1 MAQTPP
7 PSGIKPLIKPVINPA
22 GNPANKNFFSGSAIP
37 IAPKVASTVNMVRPP
52 LPVAA
57 PVAAPS
63 MGRPMTVPSPDI
75 LKRANN
81 LRVNPNNPQ
90 AASSF
95 PYVAPAVKAPNWGD
109 NLVTGSLRYL
119 MDPAIDFTLGA
130 FPFTAPLS
138 VPLSAAAASAG
149 EKWAQ
154 DYEEKRGIRTEDP
167 PKDAAEVLLAGGFG
181 MLPLALGTGTR
192 LARSLNN
199 AQAPV
204 VETFEAGTR
213 AALRESNIQRFIE
226 WFNRKTQRDI
236 IDAAATAPE
245 KMGPLYS
252 KAFAGV
258 EMATTHP
265 SVYEGEMY
273 STFSDAQLSK
283 LRTAIAQ
290 NADPE
295 DIQFL
300 KDVMEGSPT
309 DVMPYNSG
317 LVRAVRERFGPE
329 QAADFDT
336 IIKRIAQDQKYPLSF
351 NTNERSAI
359 NALEQGKFSN
369 VFGTKDLH
377 RFNDSPNFLPH
388 NIADLQQRRLEHEM
402 LVGNTNLYPPGYN
415 LDAAIANPENHPFYG
430 YLQKPEAGV
439 EGLMAR
445 ENARPFGPITFEF
458 QDELKNVSTT
468 GTGDSVW
475 RQNNLPFG
483 NFDPEDIAASMN
495 PHNIRPYTYARVGQ
509 DPTNW
514 DRRSFA
520 RSWAEAQMP
529 SGLSTGY
536 ANKATVRL
544 LPSQENISENLKY
557 AFDRYNMPYE
567 VIRYPYTIY

>member
-1 MAQTPP
+1 MAQIPYPT
-7 PSGIKPLIKPVINPA
+7 GKKPVAKPA
-22 GNPANKNFFSGSAIP
+22 GNPYANIQVVP
-37 IAPKVASTVNMVRPP
+37 RVAPTVNMVRPP

-95 PYVAPAVKAPNWGD
+95 PYVAPALKEPNWGD

-130 FPFTAPLS
+130 FPLTAPLS
-138 VPLSAAAASAG
+138 VPLSSAFASAG

-154 DYEEKRGIRTEDP
+154 DYEKKRGIRTEDP
-167 PKDAAEVLLAGGFG
+167 SKDFAEVALAGGFG
-181 MLPLALGTGTR
+181 LLPLALGTGTR
-192 LARSLNN
+192 LARSLT
-199 AQAPV
+199 QAPV
-204 VETFEAGTR
+204 TEYFIPGTR

-226 WFNRKTQRDI
+226 RFNQKTQRDI

-245 KMGPLYS
+245 KMGPLFS
-252 KAFAGV
+252 KAYAAV

-265 SVYEGEMY
+265 SVYSGEMY
-273 STFSDAQLSK
+273 NTFSDAQLNR

-300 KDVMEGSPT
+300 KDVMEGSPSA
-309 DVMPYNSG
+309 VIPYNFD
-317 LVRAVRERFGPE
+317 LVRAVRESFGPA

-336 IIKRIAQDQKYPLSF
+336 IIKRIAQDQEYPLAF
-351 NTNERSAI
+351 NTNEASAI
-359 NALEQGKFSN
+359 NALQQGKFSN
-369 VFGTKDLH
+369 VFGTRDLH
-377 RFNDSPNFLPH
+377 RFDDSPNFLPH
-388 NIADLQQRRLEHEM
+388 NIGHLQQRRLEHEM
-402 LVGNTNLYPPGYN
+402 LVGNRNLYPPGYN

-439 EGLMAR
+439 ESLMEM
-445 ENARPFGPITFEF
+445 ENARSFGPITFEF
-458 QDELKNVSTT
+458 QNELKNLSTT
-468 GTGDSVW
+468 GTGDSFW

-483 NFDPEDIAASMN
+483 NFDPEDIASSMS
-495 PHNIRPYTYARVGQ
+495 PHNILPYTYPRVGQ
-509 DPTNW
+509 DPTKW
-514 DRRSFA
+514 DPRSFPI
-520 RSWAEAQMP
+520 SWAEVQMP
-529 SGLSTGY
+529 SELSTDY

-544 LPSQENISENLKY
+544 LPSQSDISENLKY

-567 VIRYPYTIY
+567 VKRYPLEIYGYD